1 MPSDCSS
8 WWYIV
13 IIKRTFS
20 PTKRGFLPE
29 YIIFFGLIFPNFVPM
44 PFHAFVGLWLI
55 FHLEHNLPP
64 PILCLWLFYL
74 MRWKKNTNE
83 YYYSLC
89 VSLSLSFYQLKSS
102 QRVCAFLL
110 LFRIKCIHTAQ
121 YGCLLLIPIQKRA
134 RTHTATIPCAI
145 SRYNNTYIYVCE
157 CVFVTLVLSESFIRT
172 NTATTKYV
180 FSIW

>member
-13 IIKRTFS
+13 NIKRTFS

-29 YIIFFGLIFPNFVPM
+29 YIIFFDLIFPNFVPM

-83 YYYSLC
+83 YYYSLS
-89 VSLSLSFYQLKSS
+89 VSLFLPAKIQPTRLCLSFIVPNQMY
-102 QRVCAFLL
+102 
-110 LFRIKCIHTAQ
+110 T
-121 YGCLLLIPIQKRA
+121 YGSVRLSLA
-134 RTHTATIPCAI
+134 HTHTETRAHTHSNDTMCNFAI
-145 SRYNNTYIYVCE
+145 
-157 CVFVTLVLSESFIRT
+157 
-172 NTATTKYV
+172 
-180 FSIW
+180 